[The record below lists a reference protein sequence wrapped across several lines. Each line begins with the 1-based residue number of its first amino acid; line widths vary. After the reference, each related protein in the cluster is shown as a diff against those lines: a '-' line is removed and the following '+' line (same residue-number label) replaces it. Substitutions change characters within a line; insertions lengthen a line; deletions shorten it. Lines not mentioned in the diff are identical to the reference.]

1 MKIGEVL
8 KSWRNHQ
15 EMTIDEAAKEIGLPW
30 DTYRRLERGSQ
41 PQMTTFW
48 AILKWLVGD

>member
-8 KSWRNHQ
+8 EGWRLYSGL
-15 EMTIDEAAKEIGLPW
+15 TVAAAAEEIGIPA
-30 DTYRRLERGSQ
+30 DTYRRLELGAS

-48 AILKWLVGD
+48 AILVWLVKV